1 MTPATAWSLAAEAVA
16 GTVTPERQQS
26 QRVSLAFTAVTAVT
40 ACDCALRVRVCALR
54 VRVCACACARARAR
68 ARVERNR
75 CGKGGK
81 GGNRYELICSSH
93 YNHRAFSRGGRFRSV
108 FPLAGKR

>member
-16 GTVTPERQQS
+16 GTVTPERERS

-40 ACDCALRVRVCALR
+40 ACDCALRVRVH
-54 VRVCACACARARAR
+54 ARACTRAHAR

-75 CGKGGK
+75 CGKGGHS
-81 GGNRYELICSSH
+81 GNRYELICSSH
-93 YNHRAFSRGGRFRSV
+93 HNHRAFSRGGRFRSV
-108 FPLAGKR
+108 FPQPGKR